1 MKGHENVIKNS
12 QNFSLFETFQWFS
25 ALVKDDIV
33 TLRIVSS
40 ETLFKITDST
50 NFWKRLLVWKK
61 AESLDE

>member
-1 MKGHENVIKNS
+1 
-12 QNFSLFETFQWFS
+12 LFETFQWFS
-25 ALVKDDIV
+25 SLVKDDIV

-61 AESLDE
+61 AESLDD